1 MNCDELRQYLPDLVD
16 GTLAPGLLSEVQ
28 AALRECPDCQRE
40 YEIARQV
47 RTFLVELQAENAN
60 LRIPA
65 GFEARLLARVRAHNS
80 GLELLDLS
88 SKAFGA
94 WLVELL
100 NLIGGLLDPVAAS
113 RANRSQSTGA

>member
-1 MNCDELRQYLPDLVD
+1 MNCEELRQYLPDLVD
-16 GTLAPGLLSEVQ
+16 GTLAPALLTEVQ
-28 AALRECPDCQRE
+28 AALVECPDCQRE

-47 RTFLVELQAENAN
+47 RAFLVELQAENVN

-65 GFEARLLARVRAHNS
+65 GFESRLLARVRAHNS

-88 SKAFGA
+88 SKAFGE

-100 NLIGGLLDPVAAS
+100 NLVGGLLDPAAS
-113 RANRSQSTGA
+113 SRLRGSQPT